1 MDNRLDRA
9 WWVLRIGLG
18 VGPILA
24 GLDKFTNLLTNWQMY
39 LNPLAPK
46 LLHIQPATFMHL
58 VGVVEILAGIA
69 VLTRYTRYAAYVVM
83 LWLWCIAA
91 SLVAQW
97 AFLDVAVRDVE
108 ISLAAFT
115 LAVLS
120 EVRQTSVERPSVDSD
135 VRIARQS
142 AA

>member
-46 LLHIQPATFMHL
+46 LLHIHPATFMHV

-115 LAVLS
+115 LVVLS